1 MVQAVEL
8 TDAQKTNAIKRTCL
22 DEIRL
27 RKAVEICEP
36 GTDLAARC
44 ESPFL
49 HQQIKSNKNDYKPG
63 KGDNFCGLTGV
74 KEGRLLKDEHE
85 KYLDIYCKIE
95 PGNTNCVSRKLNKA
109 VSSSSPSPSG
119 EGEKK
124 IQGVPGQTTSS
135 SGDGG
140 AALLLSSS
148 LSISCICI
156 VVMMAM
162 MRPA

>member
-22 DEIRL
+22 DEIKL

-36 GTDLAARC
+36 GTDLAAHC
-44 ESPFL
+44 KAPFL

-119 EGEKK
+119 EK